1 MPSCRLQM
9 EIWDRLI
16 VAKAFRSIKIK
27 NEFAPRVMLRSGQ
40 LDAVSYR
47 LLMPLSS
54 VDIIDPIGQ
63 YFISERK
70 IVESVT
76 EERVI
81 DALRKVQ
88 DPELHRD
95 IVSLGMVKN
104 LAVAQGN
111 VRFTVELTT
120 PACPLR
126 ETIENDCRKALSG
139 IAGVGSLEIN
149 FGAQVRGSKAGA
161 GQTDLLPTVKNVVL
175 VAAGKGGVGKST
187 VAANLAVAL
196 KMHGAATGLLDA
208 DIYGPSVPMIMGVK
222 GEPNKIEIDGAHKIQ
237 PALAHGVPVMSIGFF
252 LDPDQAV
259 IWRGPMLGKALHQL
273 MADVHWGELDY
284 LVVDMPPGTG
294 DVQITF
300 SQQLKVSGALLVA
313 TPQNV
318 ALADVV
324 RAKSMFDKV
333 NIPILGIVEN
343 MSYFVCDGC
352 GKKHEIFSRGG
363 ARRAAERFNI
373 PYLGEIPI
381 TPALREGGD
390 NGVPSLVQDPRSE
403 VSKCFLEI
411 AAKLAGQL
419 SIASEQAKKTQS
431 LKIVS
436 S

>member
-1 MPSCRLQM
+1 
-9 EIWDRLI
+9 
-16 VAKAFRSIKIK
+16 
-27 NEFAPRVMLRSGQ
+27 
-40 LDAVSYR
+40 
-47 LLMPLSS
+47 
-54 VDIIDPIGQ
+54 
-63 YFISERK
+63 
-70 IVESVT
+70 
-76 EERVI
+76 
-81 DALRKVQ
+81 
-88 DPELHRD
+88 
-95 IVSLGMVKN
+95 
-104 LAVAQGN
+104 
-111 VRFTVELTT
+111 
-120 PACPLR
+120 
-126 ETIENDCRKALSG
+126 
-139 IAGVGSLEIN
+139 
-149 FGAQVRGSKAGA
+149 
-161 GQTDLLPTVKNVVL
+161 LPTVKNVVL

-208 DIYGPSVPMIMGVK
+208 DIYGPSVPIIMGVK
-222 GEPNKIEIDGAHKIQ
+222 GEPKKIEVNGAAKIE
-237 PALAHGVPVMSIGFF
+237 PAIAHGLPVMSIGFF

-273 MADVHWGELDY
+273 MADVHWGDLDY

-313 TPQNV
+313 TPQSV

-333 NIPILGIVEN
+333 NIPIVGLIEN

-363 ARRAAERFNI
+363 AQKAAERFNI

-381 TPALREGGD
+381 TPSLREGGD

-411 AAKLAGQL
+411 AARLAGQL
-419 SIASEQAKKTQS
+419 SIASEQAKKIQG

>member
-1 MPSCRLQM
+1 MHLG
-9 EIWDRLI
+9 
-16 VAKAFRSIKIK
+16 A
-27 NEFAPRVMLRSGQ
+27 
-40 LDAVSYR
+40 
-47 LLMPLSS
+47 
-54 VDIIDPIGQ
+54 VDIVDLISQ
-63 YFISERK
+63 YFFIERT
-70 IVESVT
+70 IVETLS
-76 EERVI
+76 EERVLE
-81 DALRKVQ
+81 ALRKVQ

-104 LAVAQGN
+104 LAVAQGK

-126 ETIENDCRKALSG
+126 ETIETDCKKALAQLDG
-139 IAGVGSLEIN
+139 ISALEIE

-208 DIYGPSVPMIMGVK
+208 DIYGPSVPIMMGVK
-222 GEPNKIEIDGAHKIQ
+222 GEPEKLEVGGAAKIK
-237 PALAHGVPVMSIGFF
+237 PAFAHGLPVMSIGFF

-313 TPQNV
+313 TPQVV

-333 NIPILGIVEN
+333 MIPIVGIVEN
-343 MSYFVCDGC
+343 MSYFICDGC
-352 GKKHEIFSRGG
+352 GKEHDIFSRGG
-363 ARRAAERFNI
+363 VQRAAQRYQI

-390 NGVPSLVQDPRSE
+390 NGVPILIQDPKSP
-403 VSKCFLEI
+403 VSKIFLEI

-419 SIASEQAKKTQS
+419 SIASERARKGGPAIITT
-431 LKIVS
+431 
-436 S
+436 

>member
-1 MPSCRLQM
+1 VNALNQ
-9 EIWDRLI
+9 D
-16 VAKAFRSIKIK
+16 
-27 NEFAPRVMLRSGQ
+27 Q
-40 LDAVSYR
+40 
-47 LLMPLSS
+47 
-54 VDIIDPIGQ
+54 
-63 YFISERK
+63 
-70 IVESVT
+70 IVE
-76 EERVI
+76 
-81 DALRKVQ
+81 ALRHVQ

-95 IVSLGMVKN
+95 IVSLGMVKE
-104 LAVAQGN
+104 LAIADGKVS
-111 VRFTVELTT
+111 FTVELTT

-126 ETIENDCRKALSG
+126 ETIETDCKKALASIPG
-139 IAGVGSLEIN
+139 ITKLEIN

-208 DIYGPSVPMIMGVK
+208 DIYGPSVPILMGVK
-222 GEPNKIEIDGAHKIQ
+222 GEPRKIEVAGVQKIE
-237 PALAHGVPVMSIGFF
+237 PTFAHGVPVMSIGFF
-252 LDPDQAV
+252 LDSEQAV

-313 TPQNV
+313 TPQQV

-333 NIPILGIVEN
+333 MIPIVGIIEN
-343 MSYFVCDGC
+343 MSYFICDGC
-352 GKKHEIFSRGG
+352 GKEHDIFSRGG
-363 ARRAAERFNI
+363 AQRAAERFKI

-390 NGVPSLVQDPRSE
+390 AGVPILIQDPNSE

-419 SIASEQAKKTQS
+419 SIASERANRMQG

>member
-1 MPSCRLQM
+1 MFLVGRNPVENLTEQ
-9 EIWDRLI
+9 
-16 VAKAFRSIKIK
+16 SIL
-27 NEFAPRVMLRSGQ
+27 E
-40 LDAVSYR
+40 
-47 LLMPLSS
+47 
-54 VDIIDPIGQ
+54 
-63 YFISERK
+63 
-70 IVESVT
+70 
-76 EERVI
+76 
-81 DALRKVQ
+81 ALRNVQ

-104 LAVAQGN
+104 LSVDHGQ
-111 VRFTVELTT
+111 VKFTVELTT

-126 ETIENDCRKALSG
+126 ETIERDCKQALGQVPGISG
-139 IAGVGSLEIN
+139 LEIS

-196 KMHGAATGLLDA
+196 QLHGAATGLLDA
-208 DIYGPSVPMIMGVK
+208 DIYGPSVPILMGIK
-222 GEPNKIEIDGAHKIQ
+222 GEPRKIEVNGGYKIE
-237 PALAHGVPVMSIGFF
+237 PSMAHGVPVMSIGFF

-273 MADVHWGELDY
+273 MADVHWGDLDY

-313 TPQNV
+313 TPQDV
-318 ALADVV
+318 ALADVI

-333 NIPILGIVEN
+333 MIPIVGIVEN
-343 MSYFVCDGC
+343 MSYFICDGC

-363 ARRAAERFNI
+363 AQRAAERFQI

-390 NGVPSLVQDPRSE
+390 RGVPILIQDPKSE
-403 VSKCFLEI
+403 VSKSFFEI
-411 AAKLAGQL
+411 AARLAGQL
-419 SIASEQAKKTQS
+419 SIASERAKGARSPT
-431 LKIVS
+431 IITT
-436 S
+436 

>member
-1 MPSCRLQM
+1 
-9 EIWDRLI
+9 
-16 VAKAFRSIKIK
+16 
-27 NEFAPRVMLRSGQ
+27 
-40 LDAVSYR
+40 
-47 LLMPLSS
+47 
-54 VDIIDPIGQ
+54 
-63 YFISERK
+63 
-70 IVESVT
+70 VENLT
-76 EERVI
+76 EQRILE
-81 DALRKVQ
+81 ALRNVQ

-95 IVSLGMVKN
+95 IVSLGMVKD
-104 LAVAQGN
+104 LAVDHGH
-111 VRFTVELTT
+111 VKFTVELTT

-126 ETIENDCRKALSG
+126 ETIEHDCKQALGQVPGISG
-139 IAGVGSLEIN
+139 LEIS

-196 KMHGAATGLLDA
+196 KLHGAATGLLDA
-208 DIYGPSVPMIMGVK
+208 DIYGPSVPIIMGVK
-222 GEPNKIEIDGAHKIQ
+222 GEPNKIEVDGGHKIA

-313 TPQNV
+313 TPQLV

-333 NIPILGIVEN
+333 MIPIVGIVEN
-343 MSYFVCDGC
+343 MSYFICDGC
-352 GKKHEIFSRGG
+352 GKEHDIFSRGG
-363 ARRAAERFNI
+363 VQRAAQRYQI

-390 NGVPSLVQDPRSE
+390 NGVPILIQDPKSP
-403 VSKCFLEI
+403 VSKIFLEI

-419 SIASEQAKKTQS
+419 SIASERARKGGPAIITT
-431 LKIVS
+431 
-436 S
+436 

>member
-1 MPSCRLQM
+1 MNALNQ
-9 EIWDRLI
+9 D
-16 VAKAFRSIKIK
+16 
-27 NEFAPRVMLRSGQ
+27 Q
-40 LDAVSYR
+40 
-47 LLMPLSS
+47 
-54 VDIIDPIGQ
+54 
-63 YFISERK
+63 
-70 IVESVT
+70 IVE
-76 EERVI
+76 
-81 DALRKVQ
+81 ALRHVQ

-95 IVSLGMVKN
+95 IVSLGMVKE
-104 LAVAQGN
+104 LAIADGKVS
-111 VRFTVELTT
+111 FTVELTT

-126 ETIENDCRKALSG
+126 ETIETDCRKALASIPG
-139 IAGVGSLEIN
+139 ITKLEIN

-208 DIYGPSVPMIMGVK
+208 DIYGPSVPILMGVK
-222 GEPNKIEIDGAHKIQ
+222 GEPRKIEVDGVQKIE
-237 PALAHGVPVMSIGFF
+237 PTFAHGVPVMSIGFF
-252 LDPDQAV
+252 LDSEQAV

-313 TPQNV
+313 TPQQV

-333 NIPILGIVEN
+333 MIPIVGIVEN

-352 GKKHEIFSRGG
+352 GKEHEIFSRGG
-363 ARRAAERFNI
+363 AQRAAERFQI
-373 PYLGEIPI
+373 PYLVEIPI
-381 TPALREGGD
+381 TPALRKGGD
-390 NGVPSLVQDPRSE
+390 EGVPILIQDPNSP
-403 VSKCFLEI
+403 VSKRFLEI

-419 SIASEQAKKTQS
+419 SIASERAKKAQG

>member
-1 MPSCRLQM
+1 
-9 EIWDRLI
+9 
-16 VAKAFRSIKIK
+16 
-27 NEFAPRVMLRSGQ
+27 
-40 LDAVSYR
+40 
-47 LLMPLSS
+47 
-54 VDIIDPIGQ
+54 
-63 YFISERK
+63 
-70 IVESVT
+70 VENLT
-76 EERVI
+76 EESI
-81 DALRKVQ
+81 LEALRRVQ

-104 LAVAQGN
+104 LAVDHGQ
-111 VRFTVELTT
+111 VKFTVELTT

-126 ETIENDCRKALSG
+126 ETIEHDCKQALAQVPGISG
-139 IAGVGSLEIN
+139 LEIS

-222 GEPNKIEIDGAHKIQ
+222 GEPKKIEVDGGQKIA

-313 TPQNV
+313 TPQAV

-333 NIPILGIVEN
+333 MIPIVGIVEN

-352 GKKHEIFSRGG
+352 GKEHEIFSRGG
-363 ARRAAERFNI
+363 AQRAAERFQI

-381 TPALREGGD
+381 TPALRKGGD
-390 NGVPSLVQDPRSE
+390 EGVPILIQDPNSP
-403 VSKCFLEI
+403 VSKRFLEI
-411 AAKLAGQL
+411 AGKLAGQL
-419 SIASEQAKKTQS
+419 SIASERAKGGRGPT
-431 LKIVS
+431 IITT
-436 S
+436 

>member
-1 MPSCRLQM
+1 
-9 EIWDRLI
+9 
-16 VAKAFRSIKIK
+16 
-27 NEFAPRVMLRSGQ
+27 
-40 LDAVSYR
+40 
-47 LLMPLSS
+47 
-54 VDIIDPIGQ
+54 
-63 YFISERK
+63 
-70 IVESVT
+70 VEHLT
-76 EERVI
+76 EERI
-81 DALRKVQ
+81 LDALRGVQ
-88 DPELHRD
+88 DPEIHRD

-104 LAVAQGN
+104 LTVDHGQ
-111 VRFTVELTT
+111 VTFTVELTT

-126 ETIENDCRKALSG
+126 ETIEHDCKQAL
-139 IAGVGSLEIN
+139 AQVPGVNGLAIS

-208 DIYGPSVPMIMGVK
+208 DIYGPSVPIIMGVK
-222 GEPNKIEIDGAHKIQ
+222 GEPRKIEVDGGYKIE
-237 PALAHGVPVMSIGFF
+237 PTMAHGVPVMSIGFF

-273 MADVHWGELDY
+273 MADVHWGNLDY

-313 TPQNV
+313 TPQLV

-333 NIPILGIVEN
+333 MIPIVGIVEN
-343 MSYFVCDGC
+343 MSYFICDGC
-352 GKKHEIFSRGG
+352 GKEHDIFSRGG
-363 ARRAAERFNI
+363 VQRAAQRYQI

-390 NGVPSLVQDPRSE
+390 NGVPILIQDPKSP
-403 VSKCFLEI
+403 VSKIFLEI

-419 SIASEQAKKTQS
+419 SIASERARQGGPAIITT
-431 LKIVS
+431 
-436 S
+436 

>member
-1 MPSCRLQM
+1 MEELTEARILQ
-9 EIWDRLI
+9 
-16 VAKAFRSIKIK
+16 A
-27 NEFAPRVMLRSGQ
+27 
-40 LDAVSYR
+40 
-47 LLMPLSS
+47 LS
-54 VDIIDPIGQ
+54 
-63 YFISERK
+63 
-70 IVESVT
+70 T
-76 EERVI
+76 
-81 DALRKVQ
+81 VQ

-95 IVSLGMVKN
+95 IVSLGMVKE
-104 LAVAQGN
+104 LAVGHGK
-111 VRFTVELTT
+111 VSFLVELTT

-126 ETIENDCRKALSG
+126 ETIETDCKKALNQISG
-139 IAGVGSLEIN
+139 ITGLEIR

-222 GEPNKIEIDGAHKIQ
+222 GEPKKIDVDGGQKIA

-252 LDPDQAV
+252 LDPEQAV

-313 TPQNV
+313 TPQAV

-333 NIPILGIVEN
+333 MIPIVGIVEN

-352 GKKHEIFSRGG
+352 GKEHEIFSRGG
-363 ARRAAERFNI
+363 AQRAAERFQI

-381 TPALREGGD
+381 TPALRKGGD
-390 NGVPSLVQDPRSE
+390 EGVPVLIQDPKSP
-403 VSKCFLEI
+403 VSKIFLEI

-419 SIASEQAKKTQS
+419 SIASERATKAQG

>member
-1 MPSCRLQM
+1 MHL
-9 EIWDRLI
+9 
-16 VAKAFRSIKIK
+16 AA
-27 NEFAPRVMLRSGQ
+27 
-40 LDAVSYR
+40 
-47 LLMPLSS
+47 
-54 VDIIDPIGQ
+54 VDIVDLISQ
-63 YFISERK
+63 YFFIERT
-70 IVESVT
+70 IVETLS
-76 EERVI
+76 EERVLE
-81 DALRKVQ
+81 ALRKVQ

-104 LAVAQGN
+104 LAVAQGK

-126 ETIENDCRKALSG
+126 ETIETDCKKALAQLGG
-139 IAGVGSLEIN
+139 ISALEIE

-208 DIYGPSVPMIMGVK
+208 DIYGPSVPIMMGVK
-222 GEPNKIEIDGAHKIQ
+222 GEPEKLEVGGAAKIK
-237 PALAHGVPVMSIGFF
+237 PAFAHGLPVMSIGFF

-313 TPQNV
+313 TPQAV

-333 NIPILGIVEN
+333 MIPIVGIVEN
-343 MSYFVCDGC
+343 MSYFICDGC
-352 GKKHEIFSRGG
+352 GKEHDIFSRGG
-363 ARRAAERFNI
+363 VQRAAQRYQI

-390 NGVPSLVQDPRSE
+390 NGVPILIQDPKSP
-403 VSKCFLEI
+403 VSKIFLEI

-419 SIASEQAKKTQS
+419 SIASERARKGGPAIITT
-431 LKIVS
+431 
-436 S
+436 

>member
-1 MPSCRLQM
+1 VENGTQ
-9 EIWDRLI
+9 E
-16 VAKAFRSIKIK
+16 
-27 NEFAPRVMLRSGQ
+27 Q
-40 LDAVSYR
+40 
-47 LLMPLSS
+47 
-54 VDIIDPIGQ
+54 II
-63 YFISERK
+63 E
-70 IVESVT
+70 
-76 EERVI
+76 
-81 DALRKVQ
+81 ALKKVQ

-95 IVSLGMVKN
+95 IVSLGMVKD
-104 LAVAQGN
+104 LAVINGK
-111 VRFTVELTT
+111 VTFTVELTT

-126 ETIENDCRKALSG
+126 ESIETDCRKALAGISG
-139 IAGVGSLEIN
+139 LNAVEIN
-149 FGAQVRGSKAGA
+149 FGAQVRGSKSGA

-196 KMHGAATGLLDA
+196 KAHGASAGLLDA
-208 DIYGPSVPMIMGVK
+208 DIYGPSVPMLMGVK
-222 GEPNKIEIDGAHKIQ
+222 GEPNKIEVNGAYKIA
-237 PALAHGVPVMSIGFF
+237 PAVAHGVPIMSIGFF
-252 LDPDQAV
+252 LDPEQAV

-313 TPQNV
+313 TPQAV
-318 ALADVV
+318 ALADVI

-333 NIPILGIVEN
+333 MIPIVGIVEN
-343 MSYFVCDGC
+343 MSYFICDGC
-352 GKKHEIFSRGG
+352 GKEHEIFSRGG
-363 ARRAAERFNI
+363 ARRAAERFKI

-381 TPALREGGD
+381 TPRLREGGD
-390 NGVPSLVQDPRSE
+390 QGVPILIQDPKSE

-419 SIASEQAKKTQS
+419 SIASERAQRTQG

>member
-1 MPSCRLQM
+1 M
-9 EIWDRLI
+9 EHL
-16 VAKAFRSIKIK
+16 
-27 NEFAPRVMLRSGQ
+27 
-40 LDAVSYR
+40 
-47 LLMPLSS
+47 
-54 VDIIDPIGQ
+54 
-63 YFISERK
+63 
-70 IVESVT
+70 T
-76 EERVI
+76 EERI
-81 DALRKVQ
+81 LDALRGVQ
-88 DPELHRD
+88 DPEIHRD

-104 LAVAQGN
+104 LAVDHGQ
-111 VRFTVELTT
+111 VTFTVELTT

-126 ETIENDCRKALSG
+126 ETIEHDCKQALAQVPGVNDLAIS
-139 IAGVGSLEIN
+139 

-208 DIYGPSVPMIMGVK
+208 DIYGPSVPIIMGVK
-222 GEPNKIEIDGAHKIQ
+222 GEPRKIEVDGGYKIE
-237 PALAHGVPVMSIGFF
+237 PTMAHGVPVMSIGFF

-313 TPQNV
+313 TPQHV
-318 ALADVV
+318 ALADVI

-333 NIPILGIVEN
+333 MIPIVGIVEN
-343 MSYFVCDGC
+343 MSYFICDGC
-352 GKKHEIFSRGG
+352 GKSHEIFSRGG
-363 ARRAAERFNI
+363 AQRAAERFQI

-390 NGVPSLVQDPRSE
+390 KGVPILIQDPKSS
-403 VSKCFLEI
+403 VSKIFLEI

-419 SIASEQAKKTQS
+419 SIASERARKGGPAIITT
-431 LKIVS
+431 
-436 S
+436 

>member
-1 MPSCRLQM
+1 M
-9 EIWDRLI
+9 
-16 VAKAFRSIKIK
+16 VHGAKW
-27 NEFAPRVMLRSGQ
+27 VDL
-40 LDAVSYR
+40 
-47 LLMPLSS
+47 PLT
-54 VDIIDPIGQ
+54 
-63 YFISERK
+63 FF
-70 IVESVT
+70 VESDGGIDIMDLISLEFSKGRSAV
-76 EERVI
+76 EAVDQGKILAALSRVN
-81 DALRKVQ
+81 

-104 LAVAQGN
+104 LAVRDGN
-111 VRFTVELTT
+111 VSFTVELTT

-126 ETIENDCRKALSG
+126 ESIEADCKKALAG
-139 IAGVGSLEIN
+139 IAGITGLEIN

-161 GQTDLLPTVKNVVL
+161 GQTDLLPSVKNVVL

-196 KMHGAATGLLDA
+196 KAHGAATGLLDA
-208 DIYGPSVPMIMGVK
+208 DIYGPSVPIIMGVK
-222 GEPNKIEIDGAHKIQ
+222 GEPGKVEVNGTYKLA
-237 PALAHGVPVMSIGFF
+237 PTVAHGIPVMSIGFF

-300 SQQLKVSGALLVA
+300 SQQLKVSGALMVA
-313 TPQNV
+313 TPQDV
-318 ALADVV
+318 ALADVI
-324 RAKSMFDKV
+324 RAKTMFDKV
-333 NIPILGIVEN
+333 MIPIVGIIEN
-343 MSYFVCDGC
+343 MSYFICDGC

-363 ARRAAERFNI
+363 AQRAAERFNI

-390 NGVPSLVQDPRSE
+390 KGIPILVQDPTSP
-403 VSKCFLEI
+403 VSKSFLDI

-419 SIASEQAKKTQS
+419 SIASERAKRAGE

>member
-1 MPSCRLQM
+1 
-9 EIWDRLI
+9 
-16 VAKAFRSIKIK
+16 
-27 NEFAPRVMLRSGQ
+27 
-40 LDAVSYR
+40 
-47 LLMPLSS
+47 
-54 VDIIDPIGQ
+54 
-63 YFISERK
+63 
-70 IVESVT
+70 
-76 EERVI
+76 
-81 DALRKVQ
+81 
-88 DPELHRD
+88 
-95 IVSLGMVKN
+95 
-104 LAVAQGN
+104 
-111 VRFTVELTT
+111 
-120 PACPLR
+120 
-126 ETIENDCRKALSG
+126 
-139 IAGVGSLEIN
+139 
-149 FGAQVRGSKAGA
+149 
-161 GQTDLLPTVKNVVL
+161 
-175 VAAGKGGVGKST
+175 
-187 VAANLAVAL
+187 
-196 KMHGAATGLLDA
+196 
-208 DIYGPSVPMIMGVK
+208 
-222 GEPNKIEIDGAHKIQ
+222 
-237 PALAHGVPVMSIGFF
+237 MSIGFF

-363 ARRAAERFNI
+363 AQKAAGQFNI

-381 TPALREGGD
+381 TPSLREGGD
-390 NGVPSLVQDPRSE
+390 NGVPSLVQDPGSE

-411 AAKLAGQL
+411 AGKLAGQL
-419 SIASEQAKKTQS
+419 SIVSEQAKKTQG

>member
-1 MPSCRLQM
+1 VEAITQEQILQ
-9 EIWDRLI
+9 
-16 VAKAFRSIKIK
+16 V
-27 NEFAPRVMLRSGQ
+27 
-40 LDAVSYR
+40 
-47 LLMPLSS
+47 LS
-54 VDIIDPIGQ
+54 Q
-63 YFISERK
+63 
-70 IVESVT
+70 
-76 EERVI
+76 
-81 DALRKVQ
+81 VQ

-104 LAVAQGN
+104 LGVNGGK
-111 VRFTVELTT
+111 VSFTVELTT

-126 ETIENDCRKALSG
+126 ETIETDCKKALAAVPG
-139 IAGVGSLEIN
+139 MTGLEIN

-196 KMHGAATGLLDA
+196 KAHGAATGLLDA
-208 DIYGPSVPMIMGVK
+208 DIYGPSVPIIMGVK
-222 GEPNKIEIDGAHKIQ
+222 GEPTKMEVNGVQKIA
-237 PALAHGVPVMSIGFF
+237 PTMAHGIPVMSIGFF

-313 TPQNV
+313 TPQKV

-333 NIPILGIVEN
+333 MIPILGIVEN
-343 MSYFVCDGC
+343 MSYFICDGC
-352 GKKHEIFSRGG
+352 GKEHDIFSRGG
-363 ARRAAERFNI
+363 AKEAADRFQI

-381 TPALREGGD
+381 TTALREGGD
-390 NGVPSLVQDPRSE
+390 AGVPILVQDPKSP
-403 VSKCFLEI
+403 VSKSFLDI

-419 SIASEQAKKTQS
+419 SIASERAQKTQG

>member
-1 MPSCRLQM
+1 
-9 EIWDRLI
+9 
-16 VAKAFRSIKIK
+16 
-27 NEFAPRVMLRSGQ
+27 
-40 LDAVSYR
+40 
-47 LLMPLSS
+47 
-54 VDIIDPIGQ
+54 
-63 YFISERK
+63 
-70 IVESVT
+70 VEHLT
-76 EERVI
+76 EERI
-81 DALRKVQ
+81 LDALRGVQ
-88 DPELHRD
+88 DPEIHRD

-104 LAVAQGN
+104 LTVDHGQ
-111 VRFTVELTT
+111 VTFTVELTT

-126 ETIENDCRKALSG
+126 ETIEHDCKQAL
-139 IAGVGSLEIN
+139 AQVPGVNGLAIS

-208 DIYGPSVPMIMGVK
+208 DIYGPSVPIIMGVK
-222 GEPNKIEIDGAHKIQ
+222 GEPRKIEVDGGYKIE
-237 PALAHGVPVMSIGFF
+237 PTMAHGVPVMSIGFF

-313 TPQNV
+313 TPQHV
-318 ALADVV
+318 ALADVI

-333 NIPILGIVEN
+333 MIPIVGIVEN
-343 MSYFVCDGC
+343 MSYFICDGC
-352 GKKHEIFSRGG
+352 GKSHEIFSRGG
-363 ARRAAERFNI
+363 AQRAAERFQI

-390 NGVPSLVQDPRSE
+390 KGVPILIQDPKSS
-403 VSKCFLEI
+403 VSKIFLEI

-419 SIASEQAKKTQS
+419 SIASERARKGGPAIITT
-431 LKIVS
+431 
-436 S
+436 

>member
-1 MPSCRLQM
+1 M
-9 EIWDRLI
+9 ET
-16 VAKAFRSIKIK
+16 A
-27 NEFAPRVMLRSGQ
+27 
-40 LDAVSYR
+40 
-47 LLMPLSS
+47 
-54 VDIIDPIGQ
+54 
-63 YFISERK
+63 
-70 IVESVT
+70 T
-76 EERVI
+76 EQQII
-81 DALRKVQ
+81 DALKRVQ

-104 LAVAQGN
+104 LAISNGKVA
-111 VRFTVELTT
+111 FTVELTT

-126 ETIENDCRKALSG
+126 ETIETDCKKVLATVPGISG
-139 IAGVGSLEIN
+139 LEIK
-149 FGAQVRGSKAGA
+149 FGAQVRGSKSGG

-196 KMHGAATGLLDA
+196 KMHGAKTGLLDA
-208 DIYGPSVPMIMGVK
+208 DIYGPSVPIIMGVK
-222 GEPNKIEIDGAHKIQ
+222 GEPKKIEIDGVQKID
-237 PALAHGVPVMSIGFF
+237 PPIAHGLPVMSIGFF
-252 LDPDQAV
+252 LDAEQAV

-313 TPQNV
+313 TPQAV
-318 ALADVV
+318 ALADVI

-333 NIPILGIVEN
+333 NIPIVGIVEN
-343 MSYFVCDGC
+343 MSYFICDGC
-352 GKKHEIFSRGG
+352 GKQHDIFSRGG
-363 ARRAAERFNI
+363 AQRAAERFNI
-373 PYLGEIPI
+373 PFLGEIPI

-390 NGVPSLVQDPRSE
+390 NGVPILIQEPNSV
-403 VSKCFLEI
+403 VSKSFLAI

-419 SIASEQAKKTQS
+419 SIASEHAQRAQG